1 MKWGCGFLGCHKRS
15 ALHLI
20 FEVLLKQKHAAQCT
34 ENVYCALGAY
44 ELCTKDVNM
53 KVFLSWSG
61 DRSHEVAKLLNEW
74 LSCVIQSSKPWISS
88 KDIDRGALWFTQIND
103 QLQDTSIGIICLTQ
117 ENKEKPW
124 ILFEA
129 GALAKGLSSS
139 RVCTLLIDLEPKDI
153 SDPLAQLNH
162 TMPTKESMLALVQTL
177 NKTMSSNS
185 LDHRILEQVFHTYW
199 SQFETKFKEIL
210 KTQPS
215 SPPKPRVK
223 EDVLAEILENT
234 RSLNSRIRRLE
245 NEIEHDPIRDAF
257 FRETRHPARRKI
269 IEKQIQSMIKEGAS
283 EELIVRHFNSELPF
297 RELEEIISMNKH
309 KYSSNS

>member
-1 MKWGCGFLGCHKRS
+1 
-15 ALHLI
+15 
-20 FEVLLKQKHAAQCT
+20 
-34 ENVYCALGAY
+34 
-44 ELCTKDVNM
+44 M

-103 QLQDTSIGIICLTQ
+103 QLQDTSIGIVCLTQ

-139 RVCTLLIDLEPKDI
+139 RVCTLLIDLQPQDI

-162 TMPTKESMLALVQTL
+162 TIPTQESMLALVKTL
-177 NKTMSSNS
+177 NNTMGSNS

-199 SQFETKFKEIL
+199 SQFETKFKDIVS

-215 SPPKPRVK
+215 VPPKPRVK

-245 NEIEHDPIRDAF
+245 NEIEHDPMRDAF
-257 FRETRHPARRKI
+257 FRETRDPSRRKM
-269 IEKQIQSMIKEGAS
+269 IEKQIQSMIKSGVP
-283 EELIVRHFNSELPF
+283 EEMIFRQLIGELPS
-297 RELEEIISMNKH
+297 RKLEEIVSMNKH
-309 KYSSNS
+309 KYSSNN